1 MSRARIVLAALLV
14 ALVVA
19 GIAVATSQK
28 HFRVIAAGE
37 FEVPIRDSPAL
48 GRANFYVGQ
57 GGETLG
63 YRLSVT
69 KIENVVQAHIHLGP
83 PGANGDS
90 SCGSTRARWGPR
102 ATGDGPIRVA
112 SLRHDQR
119 GEPRRPAGRYGDLRP
134 HRGHPGGNAYV
145 NVHTNDGVAPANT
158 GPGDFPGGE
167 IRATSERVGEG
178 GAAAHPTFPHP
189 VSRQVVCRPFL
200 FGNSW

>member
-69 KIENVVQAHIHLGP
+69 KIENVTQAHIHLAP
-83 PGANGDS
+83 PGANGDIVVWLYPS
-90 SCGSTRARWGPR
+90 TAAGPAAPPGGGPVNGSIAQGVITAANLIGP
-102 ATGDGPIRVA
+102 
-112 SLRHDQR
+112 L
-119 GEPRRPAGRYGDLRP
+119 AGMEISDLIEELQS
-134 HRGHPGGNAYV
+134 GNAYV
-145 NVHTNDGVAPANT
+145 NVHTNDGVDPANT

-167 IRATSERVGEG
+167 IR
-178 GAAAHPTFPHP
+178 
-189 VSRQVVCRPFL
+189 
-200 FGNSW
+200 GNF